1 MMIDRFAID
10 QLDDLTVALAELKLE
25 AEDAP
30 LVWLAEELIQLIKGQ
45 GSPTSKAALAAQ
57 LVTVLRELG
66 ATPAARGGTRPS
78 SDELATFRK

>member
-1 MMIDRFAID
+1 MNLTRAD
-10 QLDDLTVALAELKLE
+10 LDLEDLTVVLAELKLE

-30 LVWLAEELIQLIKGQ
+30 LVWLAETLIELIKGN

-66 ATPAARGGTRPS
+66 ATPAARGSTRPS
-78 SDELATFRK
+78 SDELNKFKKG